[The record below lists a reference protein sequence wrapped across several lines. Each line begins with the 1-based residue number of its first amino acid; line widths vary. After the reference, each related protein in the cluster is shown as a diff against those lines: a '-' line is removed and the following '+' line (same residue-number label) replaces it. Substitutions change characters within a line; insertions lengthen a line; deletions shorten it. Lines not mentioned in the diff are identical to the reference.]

1 MKNLK
6 FLLISVLAVGIF
18 TGCADK
24 TEYMSNGKPSG
35 GNEYMT
41 LGLDRADFE
50 KAASDAVENL
60 LSSGV
65 LNKKGGGRY
74 VVAIGRVIN
83 DTTQRIDTDLLTK
96 KIRIAMLNSGKAVI
110 TSAISG
116 DGSNE
121 EGLIGDIRDMR
132 GDDEVNQ
139 KTLPPKGSI
148 YAPNF
153 ALSGKI
159 IQRTSLTAS
168 KKALVAYYFQLTLTD
183 LETGLAFWEDESVIE
198 KIGSA
203 KSVSW

>member
-6 FLLISVLAVGIF
+6 FLLICALAVGIF

-24 TEYMSNGKPSG
+24 T
-35 GNEYMT
+35 EYMT

-116 DGSNE
+116 DGNNE

-132 GDDEVNQ
+132 ESDEVNQ

-203 KSVSW
+203 KSVTW

>member
-1 MKNLK
+1 M
-6 FLLISVLAVGIF
+6 
-18 TGCADK
+18 
-24 TEYMSNGKPSG
+24 
-35 GNEYMT
+35 
-41 LGLDRADFE
+41 
-50 KAASDAVENL
+50 
-60 LSSGV
+60 
-65 LNKKGGGRY
+65 
-74 VVAIGRVIN
+74 AIGRVIN

-116 DGSNE
+116 DGNNE

-132 GDDEVNQ
+132 DNDEVNQ